1 MPGLRGAGAGRLSPV
16 KRRIPAPAP
25 ARRPSTRRVT
35 TVLAGVALALATTG
49 CQVNSPVQTDVAYV
63 PADGVPANVGELALR
78 DLALIGDGSGTVV
91 ISGSAVNLGD
101 QDMTVK
107 IAAQA
112 DPNAT
117 TAPTGSEISLRPQE
131 QVALAS
137 KGLQLSGVKTKPG
150 GLVPVTVTS
159 SVGGTTVVKVPVLA
173 PKDYYSTVTP
183 APTGS

>member
-1 MPGLRGAGAGRLSPV
+1 MNRRL
-16 KRRIPAPAP
+16 PALTA

-49 CQVNSPVQTDVAYV
+49 CQVNSPVQTNVAYV
-63 PADGVPANVGELALR
+63 PADGVPADVGQLALR
-78 DLALIGDGSGTVV
+78 DLALVGDGTGPVV

-101 QDMTVK
+101 QDMTVQ

-117 TAPTGSEISLRPQE
+117 AAPTGSEIQLRPRE
-131 QVALAS
+131 QVNLAT
-137 KGLQLSGVKTKPG
+137 KGLQLSGVTTKPG
-150 GLVPVTVTS
+150 GLVPLTITS
-159 SVGGTTVVKVPVLA
+159 STGGTGVVKVPVLA
-173 PKDYYSTVTP
+173 PKDFYSTVTP